1 MTEITALRPKSY
13 KYLAD
18 DDGTKKAKGTKK
30 CGIKK
35 NNINSKIINIT

>member
-1 MTEITALRPKSY
+1 MAEVTALRPKSY

-18 DDGTKKAKGTKK
+18 DDGNKKAKGTKK

-35 NNINSKIINIT
+35 NINSKIINIT